1 MSIPIRLLVHT
12 VTLKQQKGVDRDRN
26 PVYEE
31 SELQNV
37 RVDVTR
43 RLQDGQRGVVRADT
57 MTLFVDTR
65 NSRSV
70 KGWARI
76 ALVIPKEH
84 DAVVFEGRMYTVTGV
99 TAYYEG
105 GIGVHHYE
113 VILK

>member
-1 MSIPIRLLVHT
+1 MSISKRLLIHT
-12 VTLKQQKGVDRDRN
+12 VTVKQQKGVDRDRN

-43 RLQDGQRGVVRADT
+43 RVQAGQHGAVRSDA
-57 MTLFVDTR
+57 MTLFVDMR

-70 KGWARI
+70 KDGARI

-99 TAYYEG
+99 TAYYG
-105 GIGVHHYE
+105 GRTGVHHYQAE
-113 VILK
+113 LK

>member
-1 MSIPIRLLVHT
+1 MSIPRRLLVHS
-12 VTLKQQKGVDRDRN
+12 VTLKQQKGIDRDRN

-37 RVDVTR
+37 RVDVTW
-43 RLQDGQRGVVRADT
+43 RLQDGQRGVVRADS
-57 MTLFVDTR
+57 MSLFVDTR

-99 TAYYEG
+99 TAYYG
-105 GIGVHHYE
+105 GAGVHHYE
-113 VILK
+113 AVLE

>member
-1 MSIPIRLLVHT
+1 MSIPKRLLIHT
-12 VTLKQQKGVDRDRN
+12 VTIKQQKGVDRDRN

-31 SELQNV
+31 CELQNV

-43 RLQDGQRGVVRADT
+43 RVQAGQHGAVRADS

-76 ALVIPKEH
+76 ALVIPQEH
-84 DAVVFEGRMYTVTGV
+84 DAVVFDGRTYTVTGV
-99 TAYYEG
+99 TAYYG
-105 GIGVHHYE
+105 CGIGVHHYE
-113 VILK
+113 AVLE